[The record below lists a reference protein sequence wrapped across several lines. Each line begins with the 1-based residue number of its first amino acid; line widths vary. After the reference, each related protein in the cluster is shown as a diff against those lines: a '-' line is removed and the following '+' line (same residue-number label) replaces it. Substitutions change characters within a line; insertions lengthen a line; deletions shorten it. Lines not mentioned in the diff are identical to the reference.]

1 MVDGA
6 AFSYVAVDTSGRRVK
21 GSLLASDD
29 AAAFD
34 QLRREGLQPVSL
46 RPQARKAK
54 PEAQVRALGRQE
66 AADFLSSLADLLK
79 AGADIRTALG
89 ILSARFEKDA
99 VRRIC
104 QRLSADISGGEALER
119 AFGRSFPGR
128 QAFVAS
134 MVAAGEAAGDLAG
147 GLERAADILTS
158 RLKLRNQLISVLAYP
173 MFVLASAIGAVFV
186 ILLFIVPAI
195 APLAEDSGATP
206 PLALR
211 ILIAAS
217 RFLQENLVLL
227 AGGFSLCALMFTL
240 AWMAGVLA
248 GPLAVLSLDG
258 PVRRTVRGVI
268 FGSFAVSLGTM
279 LGAGAPISDA
289 LRLAIRAAPSP
300 AARRRL
306 EPVTLAVRQGHP
318 LSSALE
324 TVKGFPPAIIR
335 LAAVGEASNAL
346 GPLLLRGGRL
356 EEESALRRIEA
367 LGRIAGPAL
376 IVGLGVLLGV
386 LMGGLLSGVSQMGQS
401 VLG

>member
-1 MVDGA
+1 MADVA
-6 AFSYVAVDTSGRRVK
+6 AFNYVAVDSSGRRVR
-21 GSLLASDD
+21 GSLLAPDD

-34 QLRREGLQPVSL
+34 QLRRDGLQPVSL
-46 RPQARKAK
+46 KPGRRK
-54 PEAQVRALGRQE
+54 VRAETQGRSLGRQE
-66 AADFLSSLADLLK
+66 AADFLSSLAELLK
-79 AGADIRTALG
+79 AGADIRTALA
-89 ILSARFEKDA
+89 ILSARYEKAA
-99 VRRIC
+99 VRQVC
-104 QRLSADISGGEALER
+104 QQLSSDISGGEALER
-119 AFGRSFPGR
+119 SFARSFPGR
-128 QAFVAS
+128 NAFVAS

-147 GLERAADILTS
+147 GLERAADVLAS

-173 MFVLASAIGAVFV
+173 MFVLTSAVCAVFV

-195 APLAEDSGATP
+195 APLAEDSGASP

-217 RFLQENLVLL
+217 RFLGENLILL
-227 AGGFSLCALMFTL
+227 AAVLGAI
-240 AWMAGVLA
+240 VLA
-248 GPLAVLSLDG
+248 LGVAWAAGLLARPLALLSLDG
-258 PVRRTVRGVI
+258 PVRRTARGVI

-279 LGAGAPISDA
+279 LGAGAPMSDA
-289 LRLAIRAAPSP
+289 LRLAIRAVPSP

-306 EPVTLAVRQGHP
+306 EPVTFAVRQGHP

-324 TVKGFPPAIIR
+324 TVKGFPPAIVR

-346 GPLLLRGGRL
+346 GPLLQRGGRV
-356 EEESALRRIEA
+356 EEEAALRRIET

-376 IVGLGVLLGV
+376 IVALGGLLGV